1 MQCIGLSGGYSGRTR
16 PPQAPNRRLFHS
28 NFATELKIG
37 KILFLIQTI
46 RNTLHLVKEEQTTQK
61 CDSVVFGELFDILK
75 HLKTLKNRCSKKTQS
90 FYLQSLCFHF
100 HRGKLL
106 EIKQDKPCRTFPP
119 SLKGFFGFLKPRV
132 SPQNGFIWGKVPW
145 FHSPHIHPIHL
156 GLFRTQRLIFW
167 GKIFRFRTLTPHQ
180 STGHRSMKK

>member
-1 MQCIGLSGGYSGRTR
+1 MITWSS
-16 PPQAPNRRLFHS
+16 
-28 NFATELKIG
+28 KIW
-37 KILFLIQTI
+37 FEVHYCVRQ
-46 RNTLHLVKEEQTTQK
+46 EQTTQK
-61 CDSVVFGELFDILK
+61 CDSVWGVVWYPK
-75 HLKTLKNRCSKKTQS
+75 ASKTLENRCSNKTQS
-90 FYLQSLCFHF
+90 FNLQSLCFHF

-119 SLKGFFGFLKPRV
+119 SLKGFFRFLKPRV

-156 GLFRTQRLIFW
+156 GLFRTQRLIF
-167 GKIFRFRTLTPHQ
+167 GVQSLDSGLRPPHQ